1 MDQAKGLRS
10 YFMNDK
16 RQHILLLQK
25 QVRQLIIQKKAQA
38 EINAVLIAL
47 EEAWIAFEHENN
59 ESTLLH
65 SL

>member
-1 MDQAKGLRS
+1 MDQAKGLRR

-47 EEAWIAFEHENN
+47 EEAWIAFERENN
-59 ESTLLH
+59 ESTLSH